1 MAILLF
7 GAPVLEMLSR
17 ELERNLQGI
26 LERVPANYIAAIVGA
41 WVASRFV
48 YKLFGCTMM
57 HTVRW
62 LWIPA
67 SGWGWFNIVWNITWV
82 RLQGMAS
89 ALLRQPLR
97 SI

>member
-1 MAILLF
+1 
-7 GAPVLEMLSR
+7 MLSR

-57 HTVRW
+57 HMCKW
-62 LWIPA
+62 LWIPEWVGLCGTSHGSA
-67 SGWGWFNIVWNITWV
+67 FKVWHQ
-82 RLQGMAS
+82 RY
-89 ALLRQPLR
+89 
-97 SI
+97 